1 MKRTTLAVMMTLA
14 LAGTSVAVSANDW
27 KDASKDAWI
36 DGKAETTLLLNG
48 NLNSFKINTDVKDG
62 KVTLTGKVGSDVDK
76 ALAGELIE
84 NLDGVRSVDNKLT
97 VVPDQRKRGNKMD
110 HEKDSGGLT
119 DAKVATVVKTRLLFE
134 SEVRGTAIDVDVEN
148 GVVMLKG
155 EVDTDAEK
163 DLAEAI
169 AKKTK
174 DVKRVDNQL
183 TVAKNY

>member
-1 MKRTTLAVMMTLA
+1 MKRTTIAVMLTVA
-14 LAGTSVAVSANDW
+14 LAGTSIAVNANDW
-27 KDASKDAWI
+27 KEGANDAWL

-48 NLNSFKINTDVKDG
+48 NLNSFNIETDVKNG
-62 KVTLTGKVGSDVDK
+62 MVILTGKVGSEVDK

-84 NLDGVRSVDNKLT
+84 NLDGVKSVDNKLT
-97 VVPDQRKRGNKMD
+97 VVANERKRVKKDYDNKG
-110 HEKDSGGLT
+110 SGLT

-134 SEVRGTAIDVDVEN
+134 SETSGTNIDVEVKD

-155 EVDTDAEK
+155 EVNSDSEK

-169 AKKTK
+169 AKKTN

>member
-1 MKRTTLAVMMTLA
+1 MKRTTLALMMTVA
-14 LAGTSVAVSANDW
+14 LAGTSVAATANDW
-27 KDASKDAWI
+27 KDASKDAWL

-48 NLNSFKINTDVKDG
+48 NLNSFKIDTDVKDG
-62 KVTLTGKVGSDVDK
+62 KVTLTGKVGSEVDK

-84 NLDGVRSVDNKLT
+84 NLDGVRSVDNKLI
-97 VVPDQRKRGNKMD
+97 VAADERKRGKKD
-110 HEKDSGGLT
+110 HDKDVSGLT

-134 SEVRGTAIDVDVEN
+134 SEVSGTSIDVDVEN

-155 EVDTDAEK
+155 EVDSDAEK

-183 TVAKNY
+183 VVVRDY